1 MPKPDPMSALRL
13 HRDGGK
19 KPGDTMREPA
29 IEPDAPAAEHHED
42 YTGGVLASAFRS
54 VEKDSDAERALIAV
68 VDLLATKHIGNGR
81 GSAGGIGGDL
91 SRAFIAKIAALALG
105 ILALVQ
111 PTVAQVAELV
121 LSPSSVLD
129 RKLDEVIVG
138 QSEVAR
144 QQQEDRAVFIAL
156 AKWVVECEIARTNG
170 QPMPDPPAPVRL
182 ILVQDEVTRSTGP

>member
-19 KPGDTMREPA
+19 KPSDTVREPA

-68 VDLLATKHIGNGR
+68 VDLLATKHIG
-81 GSAGGIGGDL
+81 L

-111 PTVAQVAELV
+111 PTVAQVAERV